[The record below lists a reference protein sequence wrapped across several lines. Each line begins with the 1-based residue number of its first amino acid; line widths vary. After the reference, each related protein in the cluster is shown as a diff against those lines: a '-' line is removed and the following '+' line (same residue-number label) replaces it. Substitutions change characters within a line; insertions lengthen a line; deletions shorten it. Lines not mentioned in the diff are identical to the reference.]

1 MRGVIQRLQSRQKV
15 VLDLPSGFLIW
26 EMKGRRKVQAPQ
38 TLAQRGMNQ
47 LPKAWI
53 RERKNEFYYK
63 KAKAENYR
71 SRSTYKLVQAN
82 SKYDFIKL
90 HDVVVDL
97 GAAPGG
103 WIQAARKMTGRHGFV
118 LGVDLK
124 PIEPFTQEYI
134 RTIVAD
140 LSESDISE
148 QILSF
153 LPRAPDVVL
162 CDAAPNITG
171 IWEVDHARQIDLAT
185 KAMEIARSILKPH
198 GNFFVKVF
206 EGDLLNDFI
215 RTLKGYFDVVKIV
228 KPQASRAKSSE
239 IYLLASDLKAKQLDN
254 E

>member
-1 MRGVIQRLQSRQKV
+1 MI
-15 VLDLPSGFLIW
+15 P
-26 EMKGRRKVQAPQ
+26 
-38 TLAQRGMNQ
+38 T
-47 LPKAWI
+47 PKTWI

-82 SKYDFIKL
+82 NKYAFIKL
-90 HDVVVDL
+90 HDIVVDL

-103 WIQAARKMTGRHGFV
+103 WIQAARKMTGKHGFV

-140 LSESDISE
+140 LTEPNITD

-153 LPRAPDVVL
+153 LPRRPDVVIS
-162 CDAAPNITG
+162 DAAPNVTG
-171 IWEVDHARQIDLAT
+171 VWEVDHACQIDLAN
-185 KAMEIARSILKPH
+185 KALEISKNILKPN

-206 EGDLLNDFI
+206 QGDLLEEFVTNIKYNFESV
-215 RTLKGYFDVVKIV
+215 RIV

-239 IYLLASDLKAKQLDN
+239 EYILALSLKTEN
-254 E
+254 IP